1 MTVSSAN
8 PSVSYAPA
16 ACTHERGPGTSVCLR
31 CRAEL
36 NAKSAARLKRT
47 LVRAGA
53 VVVVIAIG
61 LGIGGGAITMN
72 RGTSAPEEP
81 APATQPSRA
90 STTTTAP
97 AAVVATAPA
106 ATKPTPTPTP
116 TPTPAPARVSA
127 PTLATAPKAT
137 IDQGRTDFEED
148 IYAVRK
154 GGVITVHFDT
164 DLLRTR
170 RRDKFETVVRETL
183 PAVWG
188 ARADSMLAS
197 VPDGQLGREGD
208 LLTELPTQGIHLP
221 AHGGWA
227 ITLWP
232 ETRPGEDGPLVVG
245 YRASV
250 VQAN

>member
-1 MTVSSAN
+1 M
-8 PSVSYAPA
+8 
-16 ACTHERGPGTSVCLR
+16 
-31 CRAEL
+31 
-36 NAKSAARLKRT
+36 
-47 LVRAGA
+47 
-53 VVVVIAIG
+53 VVIAIG

-72 RGTSAPEEP
+72 RGTTAPEQP
-81 APATQPSRA
+81 ASAAQPATA
-90 STTTTAP
+90 SATTTAAP
-97 AAVVATAPA
+97 AVVATAPA

-116 TPTPAPARVSA
+116 ATARVSA
-127 PTLATAPKAT
+127 PTLATAPKPT

-148 IYAVRK
+148 IYAIRR
-154 GGVITVHFDT
+154 GGVITVYFDT

-183 PAVWG
+183 PAVYG

-208 LLTELPTQGIHLP
+208 ILTDLPTQGIHLP
-221 AHGGWA
+221 AHAGWA
-227 ITLWP
+227 ITVWP
-232 ETRPGEDGPLVVG
+232 ETRAGRDGPLVVG